1 MPKSV
6 FVERRVLEI
15 GVNSAVL
22 EFNEGAAGV
31 HEVLKHFDVKT
42 GRVTHKSS
50 DKKNKQRTNNI
61 KRKYSLKVKDRRKK
75 LRGKQK
81 GYLDLEKEKEGG
93 DCYVPGGF

>member
-42 GRVTHKSS
+42 GRVTHKS
-50 DKKNKQRTNNI
+50 
-61 KRKYSLKVKDRRKK
+61 
-75 LRGKQK
+75 
-81 GYLDLEKEKEGG
+81 
-93 DCYVPGGF
+93 